1 MDYIMKLVNGLAKV
15 TKGISKNAPLLLTV
29 TGMVGMGATV
39 VFAYKSRT
47 KVDAILTDIEGRRE
61 DAERMEQLEQIIDY
75 GHELSEDERTEYL
88 YLQENAQPVDKV
100 ETIKDLAAATALP
113 VLTGVASLAAVTL
126 SWYIMNNRLLTV
138 SGALATATAEHAFY
152 RRRVRDQYGAEAERA
167 MNLPVHQ
174 SREVV
179 KDEDGNEEAK
189 EVTVK
194 DGLGEDRRMNG
205 AWFTESFEYAAD
217 DHSYNKQFV
226 EAQKEKL
233 ENQFTRNGSLLLN
246 QVYDALGFPRTKM
259 GAVMGWS
266 GAGFALE
273 PETVHAYDKESG
285 FVEPEL
291 YIHWSAPRYIYDTIE
306 LETPIAGLI

>member
-61 DAERMEQLEQIIDY
+61 DAARID
-75 GHELSEDERTEYL
+75 ELVAIGDRLTEDEDVEL
-88 YLQENAQPVDKV
+88 AYLQENAQPVDKV
-100 ETIKDLAAATALP
+100 ETIKELAAATALP
-113 VLTGVASLAAVTL
+113 VLTGVASLAAITL
-126 SWYIMNNRLLTV
+126 SWYIMNNRLLTL

-167 MNLPVHQ
+167 INLPVHQ

-306 LETPIAGLI
+306 LETPIAGII